1 MGSMGGKPFTAMK
14 SGWLVLCLIVA
25 AGACSAGPEDEK
37 SGRQWPGVDSPAV
50 SRTGQAAQ
58 APDLTTATSTAA
70 DSILQAVNVRRA
82 VAGISPL
89 ILQSTLA
96 DVSYERSLDMAARGY
111 LAHVD
116 PADGSPAAEELLR
129 AANFT
134 GQAAELIF
142 RTGAPVD
149 GVSQA
154 AVSAWFQDSD
164 HKLVLLSQEFR
175 YTGIGVVGDGD
186 RWIVTMLLTG
196 ETP

>member
-1 MGSMGGKPFTAMK
+1 MKP
-14 SGWLVLCLIVA
+14 SWLVLFLIMAV
-25 AGACSAGPEDEK
+25 GACSAGTAEEQ
-37 SGRQWPGVDSPAV
+37 SGWQEPGVGRPQV
-50 SRTGQAAQ
+50 SRATQPAQ
-58 APDLTTATSTAA
+58 AQDLTTAISTAA
-70 DSILQAVNVRRA
+70 DSILAAVNVRRA
-82 VAGISPL
+82 VSGISPL
-89 ILQSTLA
+89 ILQPALA

-149 GVSQA
+149 GVSQE

-186 RWIVTMLLTG
+186 RWIVTMILVG
-196 ETP
+196 EATQEEN